1 MPYSTYNSTK
11 VHSKFSKLVSSTSRV
26 KKIILLNIVEL
37 KLLSTVKIHL
47 VVNVSRILRYVEQV
61 KGQRKEQLAL
71 VIIKGEDKWEVQRI
85 LSK

>member
-1 MPYSTYNSTK
+1 MPYSIYNSTK

-26 KKIILLNIVEL
+26 KKIILLNTVEL

-71 VIIKGEDKWEVQRI
+71 VIIKGEDKWEVQKI